1 MLPLC
6 QASPRRGHS
15 PTPNPSPTAL
25 QESGARGPHGRLLEP
40 HRLVPRLAE
49 RLDAQL
55 SGGRL
60 ASGAARVLWADDVGV
75 AWHEGGVGDANALGG
90 RGAWEIARPGH
101 RDAARRAMPMVLSPS
116 CCARIQ
122 VSNLWLPTQRIFT
135 AVCTS
140 RSTDKF
146 AQPLSQRA
154 GSTHCRSCVSTTGR
168 ASSILDTAD
177 HRPEI
182 GRGDPRPRARC
193 GSGSPTTVRKARTRA
208 PIATR
213 LFSNGSGEGSFCHD
227 SHPPPP
233 VMFAAHLLRR
243 TGRSSVRIATSTPL
257 LARAAPPLQVPAR
270 RCAR

>member
-25 QESGARGPHGRLLEP
+25 QESGACRPHGRLLEP

-75 AWHEGGVGDANALGG
+75 ARHEEGVGDANALGG
-90 RGAWEIARPGH
+90 RGAWEVARPGH
-101 RDAARRAMPMVLSPS
+101 RDAARRAMVLSPS

-140 RSTDKF
+140 RSTDQF
-146 AQPLSQRA
+146 AQCSPSVSL
-154 GSTHCRSCVSTTGR
+154 CRNAQVQPTAGR
-168 ASSILDTAD
+168 ACRRRGAPPQYSTQ
-177 HRPEI
+177 PTI
-182 GRGDPRPRARC
+182 GLRSVEVTRGLVPGAALARPR
-193 GSGSPTTVRKARTRA
+193 
-208 PIATR
+208 
-213 LFSNGSGEGSFCHD
+213 L
-227 SHPPPP
+227 
-233 VMFAAHLLRR
+233 
-243 TGRSSVRIATSTPL
+243 
-257 LARAAPPLQVPAR
+257 
-270 RCAR
+270 